1 MLFQPLDEKK
11 LVGVYANGEVYRDI
25 PQGATGTWR
34 FCDYLSDLDLVYA
47 SLYCGGKT
55 LTEACP
61 SELLVCWQN
70 TSEKIRAHISACRSS
85 KIDLHSYGVLEMIP
99 VKLLKE
105 FLDLKNKI
113 TEHVINTYPKP
124 ENYNFLC
131 DLERLLGKIRR
142 NKLNINLD
150 SLKSH
155 LTTAQAR
162 SSYRR
167 IEASRPVI
175 DYNPHKTKTGRLTS
189 KKGSFPILTL
199 DRKSRIAVEP
209 NNDFFLELDFN
220 AAELR
225 TLLALCGKKQPQ
237 EDIHEWNIKNV
248 FSGSETREQAKKKVF
263 AWLYNPERQDSN
275 LDRVYDRN
283 AVVHKYF
290 DGSYVNTFFSRVIP
304 ADEKH
309 ALNYIIQ
316 STTSDLL
323 LKRAIKVDKM
333 LESRKSKIAFTL
345 HDSLIIDFSMEDRSI
360 MNDVVDEFGSTELG
374 EYLVNVSAG
383 KNFGSMRSLKI

>member
-11 LVGVYANGEVYRDI
+11 FIGVYANGEIYRDI
-25 PQGATGTWR
+25 PNGVTGTWR
-34 FCDYLSDLDLVYA
+34 FCDYLSDLDLTYA
-47 SLYCGGKT
+47 SLYCSGKT
-55 LTEACP
+55 LTEVCP
-61 SELLVCWQN
+61 PELFVRWQHI
-70 TSEKIRAHISACRSS
+70 SEKMRAHISACRSS
-85 KIDLHSYGVLEMIP
+85 KVDLQSYGVLEMVP
-99 VKLLKE
+99 VRLLKE

-113 TEHVINTYPKP
+113 TEHVISTYPKP
-124 ENYNFLC
+124 ENYKFLC

-142 NKLNINLD
+142 NRLNINLD
-150 SLKSH
+150 SLKPY

-199 DRKSRIAVEP
+199 DKKSRIVVEP
-209 NNDFFLELDFN
+209 NNDFLLELDFN

-225 TLLALCGKKQPQ
+225 TLLSLCGKEQPQ
-237 EDIHEWNIKNV
+237 EDIHEWNIENV

-263 AWLYNPERQDSN
+263 AWLYNPERKDPE
-275 LDRVYDRN
+275 LDKMYDRD
-283 AVVHKYF
+283 AVVRKYF
-290 DGSYVNTFFSRVIP
+290 NGSQVSTFFSRMIP

-323 LKRAIKVDKM
+323 LKRAIKIDKM

-345 HDSLIIDFSMEDRSI
+345 HDSLVIDFSMNDRDMMSDI
-360 MNDVVDEFGSTELG
+360 VSEFGSTELG

-383 KNFGSMRSLKI
+383 KNFGSMRSLKL